1 MTLNWA
7 PQPSGCNLIEREL
20 TMSVFTVYFCGTSST
35 CYDNHN
41 PNYWNGELIS
51 TLAANSPGR
60 EFADW
65 IIVDGPGS
73 GNLQADT
80 LTVKTQDHPYA
91 GPAFGKGWETNVRHA
106 LNMIKGEFE
115 WQRDKLNEA
124 GYQALKKAGVP
135 IQDVQVEGSFWA
147 RLYDYGDRSPTPQQL
162 QQQIVNQFRKAGK
175 IPSQVNLVGWSRG
188 GISCHMLA
196 NEMFEDPALKHIPV
210 NIFAIDP
217 VPGPFNFQ
225 SNRVTLNENVHE
237 YVGFYARDERSMGFD
252 CVIPTVDKRTKVSV
266 YPLPGRHA
274 TLVGNA
280 AEDGVA
286 GPNALAE
293 PGIVVRHLAETCL
306 RRWGVKLQK
315 CLELNEAAL
324 QTAHN
329 TMHIYDAWYA
339 NMRKYSYT
347 YASDT
352 QNNERAVSHGDKRA
366 AFSVIGGAG
375 FTPAIGLAAPV
386 AAVLGMYKELMPP
399 AAGA

>member
-1 MTLNWA
+1 
-7 PQPSGCNLIEREL
+7 
-20 TMSVFTVYFCGTSST
+20 MSVFTVYFCGTSAT
-35 CYDNHN
+35 CFDNHH
-41 PNYWNGELIS
+41 PNYWNGELVS
-51 TLAANSPGR
+51 TLAANSLGR

-80 LTVKTQDHPYA
+80 LTVESQDHPYA

-124 GYQALKKAGVP
+124 DYQALKKAGVP
-135 IQDVQVEGSFWA
+135 IQDVQVKGSFWA
-147 RLYDYGDRSPTPQQL
+147 RIYDYGDRNPTPQQL
-162 QQQIVNQFRKAGK
+162 QQQIVNQFRKGGK

-196 NEMFEDPALKHIPV
+196 NAMLKDPALKHIPV

-217 VPGPFNFQ
+217 VPGLFNFQ
-225 SNRVTLNENVHE
+225 PERVNLGSNVRE
-237 YVGFYARDERSMGFD
+237 YVGFYARDERSKGFA
-252 CVIPTVDKRTKVSV
+252 CVIPKVTGNTRVGV
-266 YPLPGRHA
+266 YPMPGRHA

-286 GPNALAE
+286 GAKALPE
-293 PGIVVRHLAETCL
+293 PGMVVRHLAETCL
-306 RRWGVKLQK
+306 QRWGVELQK
-315 CLELNEAAL
+315 CLKLDAAAL
-324 QTAHN
+324 KQAHD
-329 TMHIYDAWYA
+329 TMHIHDAWYA

-347 YASDT
+347 YVTEADK
-352 QNNERAVSHGDKRA
+352 NERAVSHGTQWA
-366 AFSVIGGAG
+366 PFSAIGGAP

-386 AAVLGMYKELMPP
+386 AAVQGMYKELIPP